1 MRSGVGARPPRP
13 PYLAVMDQDTSDAD
27 LPHTEDGIPLYANG
41 RRLSEAQIQALREAR
56 ARRAA
61 IDAAGDLPPERGGP
75 ARKEEPTRYGDWE
88 KAGRAYDFS

>member
-1 MRSGVGARPPRP
+1 MDQGPTDAPPPR
-13 PYLAVMDQDTSDAD
+13 
-27 LPHTEDGIPLYANG
+27 TEDGIPLYANG
-41 RRLSEAQIQALREAR
+41 QKLSEAQIQALREAK

-75 ARKEEPTRYGDWE
+75 DRKEEPTRYGDWE